1 VVYNNFDLND
11 EEKMIAQDKKQ
22 NIIEIFKEALIKTLF
37 IFAVFIILYEGL
49 STIFIG
55 LDDPLMLKFLKT
67 LDYKHW
73 IGIIVGSFTANVIIA
88 FYRNVSENTKNTLR
102 DICD

>member
-1 VVYNNFDLND
+1 MVYNNFDLND

-22 NIIEIFKEALIKTLF
+22 NIMEIFKEALIKTLF

-55 LDDPLMLKFLKT
+55 LDDPLLLKLMKS
-67 LDYKHW
+67 LVRKHW
-73 IGIIVGSFTANVIIA
+73 ISMIAFFFFANVISV
-88 FYRNVSENTKNTLR
+88 FLRNSDENTKNTFCL
-102 DICD
+102 